1 MKKYTYIILI
11 IFTFFF
17 SCKKETTLNTN
28 ETTKNNLKPIQKE
41 EYQAPYK
48 TWIKLTNKN
57 SKEIIFNPC
66 DADNKKLIVTKK
78 IIKEY
83 VGHEVLTHRIKSIEN
98 EGNKYNFIL
107 ENNGVFTFKY
117 LSLKKG
123 VWASKDTYFNGDFT
137 AIDSLYSNEIE
148 IVNQPCIECWE
159 KEDCDEM
166 EKNKKN
172 R

>member
-1 MKKYTYIILI
+1 MKNTIAILVLI
-11 IFTFFF
+11 LSLV
-17 SCKKETTLNTN
+17 SCKKETTITTN
-28 ETTKNNLKPIQKE
+28 EITKNNLNLIKKE
-41 EYQAPYK
+41 EYKAPYK

-57 SKEIIFNPC
+57 NKEIIFNPC

-98 EGNKYNFIL
+98 DGNKYNFIL

-123 VWASKDTYFNGDFT
+123 VWDSKDTYFNGNFIV
-137 AIDSLYSNEIE
+137 IDSLYSNEIE